1 MNHFADCLFNTKL
14 IGFEETRLI
23 LNFMMNNFDDLFKVN
38 KSIEESFNKRC
49 SIMKKYGHEEAVMGK

>member
-1 MNHFADCLFNTKL
+1 
-14 IGFEETRLI
+14 
-23 LNFMMNNFDDLFKVN
+23 MMNNFDDLFKVN